1 MKERGR
7 SAAAIL
13 HDIED
18 RAVRLPHALL
28 RQHADLGDRI
38 VNIAADDALAVAEF
52 AVVQIHAVAHD
63 ARIHGSGDL
72 GRAGRLRAVADG
84 AGEDGHGVDDRVRHG
99 VIVAAEQVAD
109 ARACTDSGGDG
120 PAVGGEAAD
129 AGLLVDGDKVG
140 NGQRAVELLAG
151 RADVAGMQ
159 AVMP

>member
-1 MKERGR
+1 MTDRKTIFEGTRR

-28 RQHADLGDRI
+28 RQHADLGDRV

-63 ARIHGSGDL
+63 ARIPRQPAIL
-72 GRAGRLRAVADG
+72 AAQDG
-84 AGEDGHGVDDRVRHG
+84 FAPSQVVPGEDGHGVDDRVRNG

-129 AGLLVDGDKVG
+129 ARSSG
-140 NGQRAVELLAG
+140 G
-151 RADVAGMQ
+151 R
-159 AVMP
+159 